1 MTRSSASRIVSLGL
15 GELPLACLERVFL
28 AGESGSESMC
38 MTIPHG
44 LFSDVCL
51 LGETNTLEALVFMV
65 SYLSLLLDCKFL
77 ADLGNS

>member
-1 MTRSSASRIVSLGL
+1 MVRSSGSLIVSLGP
-15 GELPLACLERVFL
+15 GDLPLVCLKRVFL

-51 LGETNTLEALVFMV
+51 LGASNSLEALVFTV
-65 SYLSLLLDCKFL
+65 SYCHSFWI
-77 ADLGNS
+77 ADS